1 MSPTTTEFHCYAC
14 NAAVSE
20 EEILDG
26 WCDACGKRL
35 PGSFQEAVRRRRTPA
50 PAPALIDLTDSP
62 VARLARRVVIG
73 VVVLGV
79 LVGLTVLFALTGGR

>member
-1 MSPTTTEFHCYAC
+1 MPTTTTEFHCYAC

-26 WCDACGKRL
+26 WCDTCGKRL
-35 PGSFQEAVRRRRTPA
+35 AASFQEAVRRRRKPA
-50 PAPALIDLTDSP
+50 PAPAFIDTTDSP
-62 VARLARRVVIG
+62 AAKLVRRVVIG

-79 LVGLTVLFALTGGR
+79 LVGLTLLLAFSGGR